1 MAFEFDNETV
11 RTYPL
16 EKDVST
22 QAVAYALAEY
32 LDLEKNMITQTV
44 RNRNGYLI
52 QCKGDASAEWTKY
65 LGMDAAVSVRLS
77 KADNILTVSI
87 SFEKW
92 MEKLGIAA
100 VGAIFLQP
108 LLLTTGIGAIRQIM
122 LPQEIF
128 SFIENYLYPDGV
140 VPQPER
146 YHEEEPAEEDVCPVC
161 GARVR
166 PGAIFCTS
174 CGANLEEA
182 NKEKSCPVCGAP
194 LKGDEV
200 FCPKCGHHLE
210 Q

>member
-1 MAFEFDNETV
+1 MKLTFV
-11 RTYPL
+11 PRK
-16 EKDVST
+16 KDVHSRFPFS
-22 QAVAYALAEY
+22 VFWL
-32 LDLEKNMITQTV
+32 V
-44 RNRNGYLI
+44 
-52 QCKGDASAEWTKY
+52 
-65 LGMDAAVSVRLS
+65 LGV
-77 KADNILTVSI
+77 
-87 SFEKW
+87 
-92 MEKLGIAA
+92 
-100 VGAIFLQP
+100 